1 MEIKM
6 PLDVEYIL
14 SELIRNGYDAYIVGG
29 CVRDSVM
36 GIVPH
41 DWDICTSAPPDIVVH
56 IFEEYRTIPTGIK
69 HGTVT
74 IVFPSGQYEIT
85 TYRIDGKYEDNRH
98 PSKILF
104 TNSLLEDLKRR
115 DFTINALAY
124 NQCDGLIDYFG
135 GIEDI
140 RKGIVRCVGDPKK
153 RFSEDAL
160 RMMRAVRFAATLNF
174 NIEIKTAFYLL
185 KYRHLLKNI
194 SIERVNAELSK
205 YLQSS
210 GINRTN
216 LFLMIECLKI
226 VLPDFSLMAN
236 KDVAALM
243 KLNGRKFDTPK
254 KEINLVVRLAILFGK
269 NKIILSDTLRGFRFS
284 NSIIEKTT
292 IANDY
297 GQYLLSVGNS
307 KRHYNLSYKIK
318 KVICEIGYDNTQLAL
333 EYVAA
338 YDYEL
343 YLRLH
348 NIFIG
353 VKGECNLISE
363 MSINGNDLIQ
373 LGYSGKQIGEC
384 LEYLI
389 GLILSKRIENNHEIL
404 LSTAKEIK
412 RISN

>member
-269 NKIILSDTLRGFRFS
+269 NKIILS
-284 NSIIEKTT
+284 EK
-292 IANDY
+292 Y
-297 GQYLLSVGNS
+297 
-307 KRHYNLSYKIK
+307 
-318 KVICEIGYDNTQLAL
+318 
-333 EYVAA
+333 
-338 YDYEL
+338 
-343 YLRLH
+343 
-348 NIFIG
+348 
-353 VKGECNLISE
+353 
-363 MSINGNDLIQ
+363 
-373 LGYSGKQIGEC
+373 
-384 LEYLI
+384 
-389 GLILSKRIENNHEIL
+389 
-404 LSTAKEIK
+404 
-412 RISN
+412 